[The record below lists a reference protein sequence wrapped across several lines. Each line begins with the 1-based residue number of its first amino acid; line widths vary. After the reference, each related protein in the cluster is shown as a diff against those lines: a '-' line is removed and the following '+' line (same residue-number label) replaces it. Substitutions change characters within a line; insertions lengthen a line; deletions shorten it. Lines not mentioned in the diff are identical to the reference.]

1 MDFEEWEPIYELIV
15 EEFGFSCRADEE
27 AARVLNELLAKKDV
41 YPLEMLRKMLSGS
54 VTVCGNAPQLDEDLS
69 SADLSGTVIAADG
82 ATSALIHVSGRIPDV
97 IVTDLD
103 GDVSDQLVANVRG
116 AIVVIHAHGDNI
128 EALKRYVPLFSGKV
142 MGTTQVRP
150 FGLLHNFGGFTDGDR
165 AVLMAR
171 HFSATDI
178 RLIGFNFEKP
188 RPKEGREIGTKRK
201 KLSWARRLIYKY

>member
-1 MDFEEWEPIYELIV
+1 M
-15 EEFGFSCRADEE
+15 
-27 AARVLNELLAKKDV
+27 
-41 YPLEMLRKMLSGS
+41 
-54 VTVCGNAPQLDEDLS
+54 
-69 SADLSGTVIAADG
+69 
-82 ATSALIHVSGRIPDV
+82 
-97 IVTDLD
+97 
-103 GDVSDQLVANVRG
+103 
-116 AIVVIHAHGDNI
+116 IHAHGDNI

-178 RLIGFNFEKP
+178 RLIGFNFEEP

-201 KLSWARRLIYKY
+201 KLSWARRLIYDY